1 MKKNMTFHKRKIW
14 VVLLCCILMMT
25 GLIGRLVYLMC
36 FRSDYYYK
44 KAKELHEREREI
56 KAARG
61 EIVDR
66 NGVVLATNRTVCT
79 ISVIHS
85 QIKDPQQTRYIQK
98 KNSQKI
104 VVGITGPFENKYL
117 PRIINEYK
125 EGHETHFDVRVY
137 TFEEGKK
144 LLEAGDI
151 DIAFGLSSEFSVNP
165 DISYETIHQSET
177 CIVCSRKNRLSQY
190 KSINPILV
198 KDEPMI
204 TLSSQMGRK
213 FYDDFMK
220 AFILDGFEPNI
231 VKEVNSL
238 SEYFI
243 SIKLDEGIGYTG
255 REVVPEE
262 EDLCTVKIVGS
273 HHHADFAVAYLK
285 ENKKQSVVQFYEYI
299 VAYFKDYKK
308 NL

>member
-1 MKKNMTFHKRKIW
+1 MLKKSFYFFMS
-14 VVLLCCILMMT
+14 VVET
-25 GLIGRLVYLMC
+25 GSFSQAAKKHYLSQAAISQQISKLEEEVGVRL
-36 FRSDYYYK
+36 FDRSKYRPELTEAGKYYYQK
-44 KAKELHEREREI
+44 I
-56 KAARG
+56 KQLS
-61 EIVDR
+61 EEYEKIE
-66 NGVVLATNRTVCT
+66 
-79 ISVIHS
+79 
-85 QIKDPQQTRYIQK
+85 KQTRYIQK

-137 TFEEGKK
+137 TF
-144 LLEAGDI
+144 
-151 DIAFGLSSEFSVNP
+151 
-165 DISYETIHQSET
+165 
-177 CIVCSRKNRLSQY
+177 
-190 KSINPILV
+190 LV